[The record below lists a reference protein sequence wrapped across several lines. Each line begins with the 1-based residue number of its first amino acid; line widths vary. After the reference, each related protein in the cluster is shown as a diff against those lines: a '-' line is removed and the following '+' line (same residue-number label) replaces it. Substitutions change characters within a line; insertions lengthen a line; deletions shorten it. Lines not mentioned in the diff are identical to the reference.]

1 MPMID
6 EDRAAAGGICAI
18 NVPPAIAH
26 EITLRQIDLMR
37 GGGAQKHA
45 GSWLPAI
52 TRFTE
57 FTSRVETNLDGVERW
72 DSVAQL
78 RMHRFD
84 GGTALSSAPYI
95 GLVRDDNEEKACI
108 LQHRAGFR
116 HAIVKRKLIQALG
129 RIRTPFSHDGP
140 VQDSVAIEKDRA
152 PSYFMLSHFVSTILS
167 FGWLM
172 NRCQTTAWNASECAV
187 MLCRFTV
194 GMTMATSATFAV

>member
-1 MPMID
+1 MID

-26 EITLRQIDLMR
+26 EVTLRQIDLAS
-37 GGGAQKHA
+37 GGGAQEHA
-45 GSWLPAI
+45 GFWLPAI

-57 FTSRVETNLDGVERW
+57 FTSRVETNLDTVEQWQRC
-72 DSVAQL
+72 AQL
-78 RMHRFD
+78 RMHGFD

-108 LQHRAGFR
+108 LQHRAGVR
-116 HAIVKRKLIQALG
+116 HALVERKLIHAL
-129 RIRTPFSHDGP
+129 RRTRTPFSHDGP

-152 PSYFMLSHFVSTILS
+152 PSYFMLSHFVSAILS